1 LLLWLFLVDGSSA
14 GYYFRPGTETGKYQ
28 IYFEGGGWCYS
39 KEDCLGRSNTTL
51 GSSVNWPATK
61 LVGGLLS
68 PNCTVNPEFCNWN
81 LVHLA
86 YCDGNSFSGNTDEPL
101 VVEGKPLYFR
111 GRRILDAVLRD
122 ITTNQGFISATEV
135 MLTGCSAGGLS
146 TYLHADYVASM
157 LPKSVKQY
165 GAVSISGFFLDSL
178 NVDVHPDPV
187 FSSQIQT
194 IFAMSNASANVNSD
208 CIKAQASDQ
217 QWRCNMAQYT
227 LPFIKTPIF
236 AFQSKYDSWQAGCV
250 LSAEPVLDDVPGV
263 NGNCSAVPGWYN
275 CSQYVEDCTSE
286 QIMNYN
292 MFASAMTALLQTN
305 LKKVDGL
312 FLVSCHTH
320 CEAHTDND
328 WMRFQI
334 NGVTMPMAV
343 QNWWLRGDNSHNVD
357 CEYNFDSPHRCNPTC

>member
-1 LLLWLFLVDGSSA
+1 
-14 GYYFRPGTETGKYQ
+14 
-28 IYFEGGGWCYS
+28 
-39 KEDCLGRSNTTL
+39 
-51 GSSVNWPATK
+51 
-61 LVGGLLS
+61 
-68 PNCTVNPEFCNWN
+68 
-81 LVHLA
+81 
-86 YCDGNSFSGNTDEPL
+86 
-101 VVEGKPLYFR
+101 
-111 GRRILDAVLRD
+111 
-122 ITTNQGFISATEV
+122 
-135 MLTGCSAGGLS
+135 
-146 TYLHADYVASM
+146 
-157 LPKSVKQY
+157 
-165 GAVSISGFFLDSL
+165 
-178 NVDVHPDPV
+178 
-187 FSSQIQT
+187 
-194 IFAMSNASANVNSD
+194 MSNASANVNSD

-250 LSAEPVLDDVPGV
+250 LSAEPVLNDVPGV

-334 NGVTMPMAV
+334 NGISVFSCFRYVSLYLSLSVSALSFSLPIQLLLFV
-343 QNWWLRGDNSHNVD
+343 YLIILNKGQKHFG
-357 CEYNFDSPHRCNPTC
+357 